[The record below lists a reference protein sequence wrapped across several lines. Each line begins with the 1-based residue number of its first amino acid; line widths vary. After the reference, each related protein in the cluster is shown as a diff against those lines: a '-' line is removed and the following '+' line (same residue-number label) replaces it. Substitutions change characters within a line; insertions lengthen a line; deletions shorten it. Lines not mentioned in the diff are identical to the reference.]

1 MEEQVKKYVYIK
13 GLLVRLILCCIIF
26 LILFGMNVAQI
37 EIFGV
42 TTQKIVRMSANNTVV
57 DQMENFFT
65 GIVNYFR

>member
-42 TTQKIVRMSANNTVV
+42 TVQKIIDMISNNTVINQV
-57 DQMENFFT
+57 ENF
-65 GIVNYFR
+65 IQEL